1 MGQELKDLY
10 NCPQERAAVASER
23 GKKRPS
29 HQAGG
34 THTGK
39 TNPYNI

>member
-23 GKKRPS
+23 GKEEAFTPGRW
-29 HQAGG
+29 
-34 THTGK
+34 
-39 TNPYNI
+39 NPHRKDKPL